1 MTGVLVFGSTFG
13 ESLFMMTLYDDFYKD
28 RTFQKSKRSTRL
40 TYYVKSTPRWPWG
53 GGERLEGGDGN
64 GSSYMNSL
72 IEFNS
77 KVWYSSGIMSVKK
90 GLCGDPA
97 RGSLREHL

>member
-1 MTGVLVFGSTFG
+1 MAVG
-13 ESLFMMTLYDDFYKD
+13 
-28 RTFQKSKRSTRL
+28 R
-40 TYYVKSTPRWPWG
+40 
-53 GGERLEGGDGN
+53 GERLEGGDGN

-77 KVWYSSGIMSVKK
+77 KVWYSSGIMCVKK

>member
-1 MTGVLVFGSTFG
+1 MAV
-13 ESLFMMTLYDDFYKD
+13 
-28 RTFQKSKRSTRL
+28 
-40 TYYVKSTPRWPWG
+40 G
-53 GGERLEGGDGN
+53 GGERLEGGDCN

-77 KVWYSSGIMSVKK
+77 KVWYSSGIMYVKK

>member
-1 MTGVLVFGSTFG
+1 
-13 ESLFMMTLYDDFYKD
+13 MTLCDDFYKD
-28 RTFQKSKRSTRL
+28 RTFQKSKPFDSAHILCEIHT
-40 TYYVKSTPRWPWG
+40 TVAVG

-72 IEFNS
+72 TEFNS
-77 KVWYSSGIMSVKK
+77 KVWYSSGIMYVKK